1 MLRSF
6 RGPALVTRP
15 ASGVLP
21 LLAAVFAV
29 LAVAGP
35 VRAAERATL
44 TWDTDATDVDLHI
57 WDSAGNHA
65 WFGGQENIPN
75 AALSTD
81 IIYGFGPEH
90 FEEFTGSTGRTYAY
104 GICYYGSNT
113 DDGSVPETV
122 ATVTLADPNGQLRT
136 LKRTL
141 RHEKEAYYLGSSP
154 QGPAYVPANNWCST
168 GPYRPASD
176 AGPPDDVVSGGSG
189 SFEGCPR
196 VRRRIGVVELCANEF
211 VGGGPIYTAR
221 GNVRVNG
228 SVYVGEGPVTVDVDD
243 RTISAPTGT
252 IQVVRG
258 GQPIAVAGGDVLIDG
273 DAVSDP
279 VSGRDQLASVR
290 VAQPRADLQALNV
303 GGLPLNVTSFAP
315 DALNLYLDRRE
326 GGGIISAAQLKLPF
340 AGDQLSAN
348 ALAVGVHAGSVSAVR
363 ALGGTAAFGAVK
375 LPGGWGLS
383 DFTLGY
389 QDAGNT
395 WNAAGGLTTPFFG
408 LDLTGTFADGQ
419 LDAVGVT
426 VSREVPIGATGFIL
440 RKVGGRVQGLAKP
453 PLRITASAAGK
464 WGSVPNLN
472 AAILMLN
479 GVSLNVDLSGS
490 ASIRGDVTFLRE
502 PPAPITGSIDIGF
515 AISPFRATGRLKA
528 RADVGP
534 IDVSA
539 GGGIVVRTDA
549 FTAAGGAEGTLRGVT
564 LGAGRGVLSNKGI
577 GVTGQLCFFH
587 ACSTVGAGM
596 NWQDFPSVRWVGAD
610 VEQFVTASGVHAA
623 PSAFARSILVS
634 RGRPFLFVDADGPD
648 GTQPAFTLR
657 SPRGRIYTTGSAKAD
672 SRIVKDGA
680 IGYTGLTIASPQPG
694 RWTVTPAGSAR
705 SATRFVSQAIRRI
718 KRVRITSLAP
728 RGSRRTPL
736 SRRTGAG
743 VRVSWSSRGLSANAK
758 VNVYVTP
765 NPGQLGTFVTGGK
778 RARGGDVR
786 VPRKLLRKGVNR
798 IRLVVVD
805 NGIAIDDVV
814 ARGVIRAK

>member
-1 MLRSF
+1 MLRIV
-6 RGPALVTRP
+6 RGSVRVARP
-15 ASGVLP
+15 AVDVLT
-21 LLAAVFAV
+21 LLVAAFAV
-29 LAVAGP
+29 LALAGP
-35 VRAAERATL
+35 ASAAERATL
-44 TWDTDATDVDLHI
+44 TWDTDATDIDLHV
-57 WDSAGNHA
+57 WDSSGNHA
-65 WFGGQENIPN
+65 WFSGQTDIPD
-75 AALSTD
+75 AELSTD

-90 FEEFTGSTGRTYAY
+90 FEEFTASTGRSYTY
-104 GICYYGSNT
+104 GVCYYGSNAGN
-113 DDGSVPETV
+113 GSVPETV
-122 ATVTLADPNGQLRT
+122 ATVKLVDPNGQVRT

-141 RHEKEAYYLGSSP
+141 RAEKEAYYLGASP
-154 QGPAYVPANNWCST
+154 EGPAYVPADDWCST

-176 AGPPDDVVSGGSG
+176 AGPPDDVISGGSG

-211 VGGGPIYTAR
+211 LGGGPIYIAR

-243 RTISAPTGT
+243 RTISAPAGT
-252 IQVVRG
+252 IAVVRG
-258 GQPIAVAGGDVLIDG
+258 GQPIAVAGGDVVIDG
-273 DAVSDP
+273 DAVTDA

-290 VAQPRADLQALNV
+290 VARPRADLQALNV

-340 AGDQLSAN
+340 AGNQLSAN

-375 LPGGWGLS
+375 LPGGWGLH

-408 LDLTGTFADGQ
+408 LDLSGSFADGQ

-440 RKVGGRVQGLAKP
+440 KKVGGRVEGLARP
-453 PLRITASAAGK
+453 PLRISASASGK

-490 ASIRGDVTFLRE
+490 ASIKGDVTFLKE
-502 PPAPITGSIDIGF
+502 PPAPITGSIEIGF
-515 AISPFRATGRLKA
+515 AISPFRAEGRLKA
-528 RADVGP
+528 QAKVGP
-534 IDVSA
+534 IDVNA
-539 GGGIVVRTDA
+539 GGGIVVRPGA
-549 FTAAGGAEGTLRGVT
+549 FTAAGGADGKLRGVT
-564 LGAGRGVLSNKGI
+564 LGAGRGVLSDRGI
-577 GVTGQLCFFH
+577 GVTGQLCLFR

-596 NWQDFPSVRWVGAD
+596 NWQDFPSVRWIGAD
-610 VEQFVTASGVHAA
+610 VEQFVTASRVHAA
-623 PSAFARSILVS
+623 PSASARSILVR

-648 GTQPAFTLR
+648 GTQPSFQVR
-657 SPRGRIYTTGSAKAD
+657 SPSGRTYTSGIAKAD
-672 SRIVKDGA
+672 SRIVKDRA
-680 IGYTGLTIASPQPG
+680 IGYTGLTIARPQPG
-694 RWTVTPAGSAR
+694 RWTVTPVGSAR

-718 KRVRITSLAP
+718 KRVRVTSLAP
-728 RGSRRTPL
+728 RGTRR
-736 SRRTGAG
+736 A
-743 VRVSWSSRGLSANAK
+743 
-758 VNVYVTP
+758 
-765 NPGQLGTFVTGGK
+765 
-778 RARGGDVR
+778 
-786 VPRKLLRKGVNR
+786 PRPSTST
-798 IRLVVVD
+798 
-805 NGIAIDDVV
+805 
-814 ARGVIRAK
+814 